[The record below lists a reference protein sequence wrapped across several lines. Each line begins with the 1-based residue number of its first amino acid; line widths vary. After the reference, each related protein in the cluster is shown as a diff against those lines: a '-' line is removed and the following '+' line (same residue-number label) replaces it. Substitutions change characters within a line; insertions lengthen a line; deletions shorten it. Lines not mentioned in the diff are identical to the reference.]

1 MSGPIRDFE
10 PTMSSLEMVDFINAD
25 RRVNATEEKPYI
37 ELRHDNFMAKVPKVL
52 RADAPRFLGAQKY
65 GNNITR
71 EVYYFPKREA
81 CLMAMSYSYELQA
94 KVWDR
99 MAALEAELSR
109 TRLSSHR
116 DRLPLHHAALNI
128 VSHTGILFSAAHKIN
143 NAIAGTK
150 HYRDMTMERLDKA
163 IPVCERIGDGTA
175 TRSDHALLEKGM
187 REIFGE
193 SLQLPLGFDGPDEDD
208 G

>member
-10 PTMSSLEMVDFINAD
+10 PTMSSMEMVDFINAD
-25 RRVNATEEKPYI
+25 RKERATAEKPFTKLEHSDLI
-37 ELRHDNFMAKVPKVL
+37 KKVPRVL
-52 RADAPRFLGAQKY
+52 GGDAGKFSGVYSGKNGQDRPC
-65 GNNITR
+65 
-71 EVYYFPKREA
+71 YYFPKREA

-99 MAALEAELSR
+99 MVALEAELSR

-116 DRLPLHHAALNI
+116 DRLPLHHAALNL

-143 NAIAGTK
+143 NAVAGTK
-150 HYRDMTMERLDKA
+150 HYRDMTLEKLDLA
-163 IPVCERIGDGTA
+163 IPICQRISDGTA
-175 TRSDHALLEKGM
+175 SKTDHALLEKGM
-187 REIFGE
+187 REVFGE
-193 SLQLPLGFDGPDEDD
+193 TPQLPLGLDDPDDS